1 MAAPNTRNQHF
12 WRDDALPFV
21 ELRRVSDGHAVCY
34 ERHSHDT
41 FSIGTVTG
49 GYSTYWNRGKTLET
63 RAGSV
68 VILNPEDVHGC
79 NPVKGADWCYDMLFV
94 DPGWL
99 LDVQIEI
106 DADAAGKFAMFSD
119 TLSHDHRLYDGL
131 LDLAN
136 TLSNGDVDAFGKE
149 TALVSFF
156 GDLHV
161 HLNQHGVLDGADGAA
176 GAIGAMG
183 AVNDRK
189 MAEVGDY
196 IRTHYAE
203 NIRLEDLG
211 AVVGYS
217 RSYLVRAFKKTFG
230 MTPYAYLIN
239 CRIQRARHALRRGDR
254 IVDVAL
260 DTGFA
265 DQAHFQRMFKRLT
278 AITPRHYARAQ
289 AA

>member
-21 ELRRVSDGHAVCY
+21 ELRRVADGHAVCY

-41 FSIGTVTG
+41 FSIGTVNG
-49 GYSTYWNRGKTLET
+49 GHSTYWNRGKTHET
-63 RAGSV
+63 QAGSV

-99 LDVQIEI
+99 LDLQIEI

-119 TLSHDHRLYDGL
+119 TISHNPRLYNGL
-131 LDLAN
+131 ADLAD
-136 TLSNGDVDAFGKE
+136 TLINPDIDVLGKE
-149 TALVSFF
+149 TAMVSFF

-161 HLNQHGVLDGADGAA
+161 QLDLRGDLDGG
-176 GAIGAMG
+176 IGS
-183 AVNDRK
+183 VNDRK
-189 MAEVGDY
+189 MIRVADY
-196 IRTHYAE
+196 IRTHYDE
-203 NIRLEDLG
+203 NISLDALAG
-211 AVVGYS
+211 LVGYS

-239 CRIQRARHALRRGDR
+239 CRVQRARHALRRGEK

-260 DTGFA
+260 ETGFA
-265 DQAHFQRMFKRLT
+265 DQAHFQRIFKRLMAT
-278 AITPRHYARAQ
+278 TPRQYAQGRA
-289 AA
+289 A

>member
-12 WRDDALPFV
+12 WRDETLPFV
-21 ELRRVSDGHAVCY
+21 ELRRVVDGHAVCY

-41 FSIGTVTG
+41 FSIGVVTG
-49 GYSTYWNRGKTLET
+49 GFSTYWNRGKTLET
-63 RAGSV
+63 QAGSV

-79 NPVKGADWCYDMLFV
+79 NPVQGADWCYDMLFV
-94 DPGWL
+94 DPDWL

-119 TLSHDHRLYDGL
+119 TISHDPRLYDGL
-131 LDLAN
+131 RDVAD
-136 TLSNGDVDAFGKE
+136 TLINGDVDAFGKE

-161 HLNQHGVLDGADGAA
+161 HLNQNGVLRGAA
-176 GAIGAMG
+176 VASGATG

-189 MAEVGDY
+189 MAEVGEY
-196 IRTHYAE
+196 IRTYYAQ
-203 NIRLEDLG
+203 NIQLTEL
-211 AVVGYS
+211 AALVGYS

-239 CRIQRARHALRRGDR
+239 CRIQQARHALRRGER
-254 IVDVAL
+254 IVDVAH

-278 AITPRHYARAQ
+278 AITPRHYARPQ

>member
-1 MAAPNTRNQHF
+1 MAAPNSRNQHF
-12 WRDDALPFV
+12 WRDPALPFV
-21 ELRRVSDGHAVCY
+21 ELRRVADGHAVCY

-41 FSIGTVTG
+41 FSIGTVNG
-49 GYSTYWNRGKTLET
+49 GFSTYWNRGKTHET
-63 RAGSV
+63 QAGSV

-94 DPGWL
+94 DPDWL
-99 LDVQIEI
+99 LDLQIEI

-119 TLSHDHRLYDGL
+119 TLSHNPRLYGGL
-131 LDLAN
+131 LDLADI
-136 TLSNGDVDAFGKE
+136 LASADIDILGKE
-149 TALVSFF
+149 TAMVSFF

-161 HLNQHGVLDGADGAA
+161 EMSQRGVLDGGI
-176 GAIGAMG
+176 GAI
-183 AVNDRK
+183 NDRK
-189 MAEVGDY
+189 MARVGEY

-203 NIRLEDLG
+203 NISLDEL
-211 AVVGYS
+211 ASLVGYS

-239 CRIQRARHALRRGDR
+239 CRVQRARHALRRGEK

-260 DTGFA
+260 ETGFA
-265 DQAHFQRMFKRLT
+265 DQAHFQRIFKRLM
-278 AITPRHYARAQ
+278 AATPRQYARAQ

>member
-21 ELRRVSDGHAVCY
+21 ELRRVADGHAVCY

-41 FSIGTVTG
+41 FSIGTVNG
-49 GYSTYWNRGKTLET
+49 GHSTYWNRGKTHET
-63 RAGSV
+63 QAGSV

-99 LDVQIEI
+99 LDLQIEI

-119 TLSHDHRLYDGL
+119 TISHNPRLYNGL
-131 LDLAN
+131 ADLAD
-136 TLSNGDVDAFGKE
+136 TLINPDIDVLGKE
-149 TALVSFF
+149 TAMVSFF

-161 HLNQHGVLDGADGAA
+161 QLDLRGDLDGG
-176 GAIGAMG
+176 IGS
-183 AVNDRK
+183 VNDRK
-189 MAEVGDY
+189 MIRVADY
-196 IRTHYAE
+196 IRTHYDE
-203 NIRLEDLG
+203 NISLDALAG
-211 AVVGYS
+211 LVGYS

-239 CRIQRARHALRRGDR
+239 CRVQRARHALRRGEK

-260 DTGFA
+260 ETGFA
-265 DQAHFQRMFKRLT
+265 DQAHFQRIFKRLMAT
-278 AITPRHYARAQ
+278 TPRQYARGK

>member
-1 MAAPNTRNQHF
+1 MSAPNTRNQHF
-12 WRDDALPFV
+12 WRDPALPFV
-21 ELRRVSDGHAVCY
+21 ELRRVADGHAVCY

-41 FSIGTVTG
+41 FSIGTVKD
-49 GYSTYWNRGKTLET
+49 GYSTYWNRGKTHET
-63 RAGSV
+63 QEGSV

-94 DPGWL
+94 DPDWL
-99 LDVQIEI
+99 LGLQVEI

-119 TLSHDHRLYDGL
+119 TLSHDPHLYGGL
-131 LDLAN
+131 LDLAD
-136 TLSNGDVDAFGKE
+136 TLVTADIDILGKE

-161 HLNQHGVLDGADGAA
+161 RLNRRGVLDGTG
-176 GAIGAMG
+176 GSGRSG
-183 AVNDRK
+183 GSVHDRK
-189 MAEVGDY
+189 MIRVGDY
-196 IRTHYAE
+196 IQTHYAE
-203 NIRLEDLG
+203 TISLDDL
-211 AVVGYS
+211 AVLVGYS

-239 CRIQRARHALRRGDR
+239 CRVQRARHALRRGEK

-260 DTGFA
+260 ETGFA
-265 DQAHFQRMFKRLT
+265 DQAHFQRMFKRLMAT
-278 AITPRHYARAQ
+278 TPRQYARVQ

>member
-12 WRDDALPFV
+12 WRDAALPFV
-21 ELRRVSDGHAVCY
+21 ELRRVADGHAVCY

-41 FSIGTVTG
+41 FSIGTVNAG
-49 GYSTYWNRGKTLET
+49 FSTYWNRGKTHET
-63 RAGSV
+63 QAGSV

-79 NPVKGADWCYDMLFV
+79 NPVPGADWCYDMLFV
-94 DPGWL
+94 DPDWL
-99 LDVQIEI
+99 LDVQIES

-119 TLSHDHRLYDGL
+119 TLSHNPRIYGGL
-131 LDLAN
+131 LDLAD
-136 TLSNGDVDAFGKE
+136 TLVDADIDILGKE

-161 HLNQHGVLDGADGAA
+161 KLSQRGVLDAGI
-176 GAIGAMG
+176 GAIT
-183 AVNDRK
+183 DWK
-189 MAEVGDY
+189 MNMVGDY

-203 NIRLEDLG
+203 TISLDELAG
-211 AVVGYS
+211 LVGYS

-239 CRIQRARHALRRGDR
+239 CRVQRARHALRRGQR

-260 DTGFA
+260 ETGFA
-265 DQAHFQRMFKRLT
+265 DQAHFQRIFKRLM
-278 AITPRHYARAQ
+278 AATPRQYARAQ

>member
-1 MAAPNTRNQHF
+1 MTAPNTRNQHF

-21 ELRRVSDGHAVCY
+21 ELRRVADGHAVCY

-41 FSIGTVTG
+41 FSIGTVNG
-49 GYSTYWNRGKTLET
+49 GHSTYWNRGKTHET
-63 RAGSV
+63 QAGSV

-99 LDVQIEI
+99 LDLQIEI

-119 TLSHDHRLYDGL
+119 TISHNPRLYNGL
-131 LDLAN
+131 ADLAD
-136 TLSNGDVDAFGKE
+136 TLINPDIDVLGKE
-149 TALVSFF
+149 TAMVSFF

-161 HLNQHGVLDGADGAA
+161 QLDLRGDLDGG
-176 GAIGAMG
+176 IGS
-183 AVNDRK
+183 VNDRK
-189 MAEVGDY
+189 MIRVADY
-196 IRTHYAE
+196 IRTHYDE
-203 NIRLEDLG
+203 NISLDALAG
-211 AVVGYS
+211 LVGYS

-239 CRIQRARHALRRGDR
+239 CRVQRARHALRRGEK

-260 DTGFA
+260 ETGFA
-265 DQAHFQRMFKRLT
+265 DQAHFQRIFKRLMAT
-278 AITPRHYARAQ
+278 TPRQYARGK

>member
-21 ELRRVSDGHAVCY
+21 ELRRVADGHAVCY

-41 FSIGTVTG
+41 FSIGTVNG
-49 GYSTYWNRGKTLET
+49 GHSTYWNRGKTHET
-63 RAGSV
+63 QAGSV

-99 LDVQIEI
+99 LDLQIEI

-119 TLSHDHRLYDGL
+119 TISHNPRLYNGL
-131 LDLAN
+131 ADLAD
-136 TLSNGDVDAFGKE
+136 TLINPDIDVLGKE
-149 TALVSFF
+149 TAMVSFF

-161 HLNQHGVLDGADGAA
+161 QLDLRGDLDGG
-176 GAIGAMG
+176 IGS
-183 AVNDRK
+183 VNDRK
-189 MAEVGDY
+189 MIRVADY
-196 IRTHYAE
+196 IRTHYDE
-203 NIRLEDLG
+203 NISLDALAG
-211 AVVGYS
+211 LVGYS

-239 CRIQRARHALRRGDR
+239 CRVQRARHALRRGEK
-254 IVDVAL
+254 IVDVAFE
-260 DTGFA
+260 TGFA
-265 DQAHFQRMFKRLT
+265 DQAHFQRIFKRLMAT
-278 AITPRHYARAQ
+278 TPRQYARGK

>member
-21 ELRRVSDGHAVCY
+21 ELRRVADGHAVCY

-41 FSIGTVTG
+41 FSIGTVNG
-49 GYSTYWNRGKTLET
+49 GHSTYWNRGKTHET
-63 RAGSV
+63 QAGSV

-94 DPGWL
+94 DPCWL
-99 LDVQIEI
+99 LDLQIEI

-119 TLSHDHRLYDGL
+119 TISHNPRLYNGL
-131 LDLAN
+131 ADLAD
-136 TLSNGDVDAFGKE
+136 TLINPDIDVLGKE
-149 TALVSFF
+149 TAMVSFF

-161 HLNQHGVLDGADGAA
+161 QLDLRGDLDGG
-176 GAIGAMG
+176 IGS
-183 AVNDRK
+183 VNDRK
-189 MAEVGDY
+189 MIRVADY
-196 IRTHYAE
+196 IRTHYDE
-203 NIRLEDLG
+203 NISLDALAG
-211 AVVGYS
+211 LVGYS

-239 CRIQRARHALRRGDR
+239 CRVQRARHALRRGEK

-260 DTGFA
+260 ETGFA
-265 DQAHFQRMFKRLT
+265 DQAHFQRIFKRLMAT
-278 AITPRHYARAQ
+278 TPRQYARGK

>member
-1 MAAPNTRNQHF
+1 MTAPNTRNQHF
-12 WRDDALPFV
+12 WRDDAMPFV

-41 FSIGTVTG
+41 FSIGTVKG
-49 GYSTYWNRGKTLET
+49 GHSTYWNRGKTHET
-63 RAGSV
+63 QAGSV

-79 NPVKGADWCYDMLFV
+79 NPVKGADWVYDMLFV
-94 DPGWL
+94 DPDWL
-99 LDVQIEI
+99 LDLQIEL

-119 TLSHDHRLYDGL
+119 TLSHDPHLYDGL
-131 LDLAN
+131 IDLADMLAN
-136 TLSNGDVDAFGKE
+136 PDVDILGKE

-161 HLNQHGVLDGADGAA
+161 QLDRRGVLVGEQ
-176 GAIGAMG
+176 MHSSG
-183 AVNDRK
+183 AVHDRK
-189 MAEVGDY
+189 MVRVGEY
-196 IRTHYAE
+196 IRAHYAE
-203 NIRLEDLG
+203 NISLDDL
-211 AVVGYS
+211 AALVGYS

-239 CRIQRARHALRRGDR
+239 CRVQRARHALRRGEK

-260 DTGFA
+260 ETGFA
-265 DQAHFQRMFKRLT
+265 DQAHFQRIFKRLVAT
-278 AITPRHYARAQ
+278 TPRLYARAQ